1 MSAVR
6 SAREVGLVA
15 CEACGAVYRLAEVAG
30 GHDACRRCHAHV
42 HSRKPRSLQRTWAFL
57 IAAAILYL
65 PANLIPIMKTSTLME
80 QRADTILSGVMA
92 LWRAGSPEIAVIVF
106 VASIVVPLVR
116 RFGISPVLGYLAAGA
131 LLGPL
136 AFSRWKVVVV
146 AEVFFRHALEFITGK
161 ATETGKAIA
170 ATAPTSPFPRL
181 KATCAAS
188 PSASSARGLRPARL
202 AALGPQRQ
210 TGFTVDSRG
219 RRKRRSS
226 GEASISTPI
235 TYSTRRFATTLS
247 VTSRAAMCSRL
258 HCQRPRWGSKA
269 SSPSALACP
278 PRSSRTIA

>member
-106 VASIVVPLVR
+106 IASIVVPIVK
-116 RFGISPVLGYLAAGA
+116 IAVLGLLLVTTQRGSAWKRVERTQLYRAIEFVGYWSMLDVFVVA
-131 LLGPL
+131 LLVALVHFRSL
-136 AFSRWKVVVV
+136 ADVQPGGGAVAFAAVVV
-146 AEVFFRHALEFITGK
+146 FMFLGNFRSTI
-161 ATETGKAIA
+161 IA
-170 ATAPTSPFPRL
+170 AVALTRRRKSR
-181 KATCAAS
+181 KASVGQHAAVGFDS
-188 PSASSARGLRPARL
+188 EKSFARAFREWTGVAPSAYRTG
-202 AALGPQRQ
+202 GPPETQH
-210 TGFTVDSRG
+210 G
-219 RRKRRSS
+219 
-226 GEASISTPI
+226 AP
-235 TYSTRRFATTLS
+235 
-247 VTSRAAMCSRL
+247 L
-258 HCQRPRWGSKA
+258 H
-269 SSPSALACP
+269 
-278 PRSSRTIA
+278 